1 MSVIIENEI
10 EFDFGFDIE
19 YLVEELVS
27 ATLKN
32 AVLLNALDN
41 IKTEISVV
49 ISDNFGIRFFNREF
63 RGIDKDTDV
72 LSFPVLEFER
82 PGDFSKIDFND
93 CKYFNQD
100 TGDFILGDM
109 IISSDKVVSQS
120 MEYGHSIKR
129 EFSFLVVH
137 SILHLIGY
145 DHENE
150 RDEKIMREKQTM
162 ILDSL
167 GITR

>member
-10 EFDFGFDIE
+10 EFDFGFDME
-19 YLVEELVS
+19 HLVEELVA

-32 AVLLNALDN
+32 AVVSEALDG

-63 RGIDKDTDV
+63 RGIDKETDV
-72 LSFPVLEFER
+72 LSFPVLEFKR
-82 PGDFSKIDFND
+82 AGDFSNIDFND

-109 IISSDKVVSQS
+109 IISSDRVVSQS

-150 RDEKIMREKQTM
+150 GDEKIMREKQTA
-162 ILDSL
+162 ILESL